1 VTSAVLNAFRRC
13 ATYDTAPLPH
23 QCPNDPNSSIYG
35 GSDAKWQL
43 DNDPLGNAG
52 ECFEPSSGLIRVT
65 GSFFMSVSYSV
76 TLLGTQHG
84 DLQGN
89 YKAFVAIDYGK
100 PVVLQIE
107 DVGNST
113 AC

>member
-1 VTSAVLNAFRRC
+1 
-13 ATYDTAPLPH
+13 
-23 QCPNDPNSSIYG
+23 
-35 GSDAKWQL
+35 
-43 DNDPLGNAG
+43 
-52 ECFEPSSGLIRVT
+52 
-65 GSFFMSVSYSV
+65 MSVSYSE
-76 TLLGTQHG
+76 TLFGRQHD

-89 YKAFVAIDYGK
+89 YRASVAIDDSK